1 MFNSINGLHITFIT
15 TISVFFKEFVYF
27 LYDYFEHFKW
37 KEDDSSFNLETYKCE
52 DTIKILNKDNESGES
67 SNTENKPSEASGSGV
82 RLETV
87 TRYGSGGKS
96 IGDDIRNYQIDSDSD
111 YDPADYDFYGE
122 HGGDPYNSES
132 EAENDKAGINRALV
146 ENISVFEENIKKT
159 EDSESLKDLK
169 KELNE
174 FIDIYKCGTSP
185 LAKQEIA
192 QIEKKIDICDNRISE
207 LEAESNSK
215 GKGKGN

>member
-27 LYDYFEHFKW
+27 LYDYFEHFKI
-37 KEDDSSFNLETYKCE
+37 KDSSFILETNKYD
-52 DTIKILNKDNESGES
+52 DTIKNLNKDNESGES

-82 RLETV
+82 QPESSA
-87 TRYGSGGKS
+87 SGGKS
-96 IGDDIRNYQIDSDSD
+96 VAEDLRNYQWDSDSD
-111 YDPADYDFYGE
+111 FDPADYGFYGE
-122 HGGDPYNSES
+122 HHGDPYNSEL

-146 ENISVFEENIKKT
+146 ENLPIFEENIQKT
-159 EDSESLKDLK
+159 EDLESLKDLK

-174 FIDIYKCGTSP
+174 VIDIYKSGTSP
-185 LAKQEIA
+185 SAKQEIA
-192 QIEKKIDICDNRISE
+192 QIEKKIEICDNRISH
-207 LEAESNSK
+207 LEAESKSK

>member
-27 LYDYFEHFKW
+27 LYDYFEHFKL
-37 KEDDSSFNLETYKCE
+37 KDSSFIQETNKCE
-52 DTIKILNKDNESGES
+52 DTIKNLNKDNESGES

-82 RLETV
+82 QPESSA
-87 TRYGSGGKS
+87 SGGKS
-96 IGDDIRNYQIDSDSD
+96 IAEDWRNYKWDSDSD
-111 YDPADYDFYGE
+111 PDYGFYGE
-122 HGGDPYNSES
+122 HHGGPSNSDT

-146 ENISVFEENIKKT
+146 EKFTVFEENIKKT

-169 KELNE
+169 KELAE
-174 FIDIYKCGTSP
+174 VIDIYKSGTSP
-185 LAKQEIA
+185 SAKQEIA

>member
-27 LYDYFEHFKW
+27 LYDYFEHFKL
-37 KEDDSSFNLETYKCE
+37 KDSSFIQETNKCE
-52 DTIKILNKDNESGES
+52 DTIKNLNKDNESGES

-82 RLETV
+82 QPESSAS
-87 TRYGSGGKS
+87 GSGGKS
-96 IGDDIRNYQIDSDSD
+96 IAEDLRNYQIDSDSD
-111 YDPADYDFYGE
+111 YDPADYGFYGE
-122 HGGDPYNSES
+122 HHGDPYNSES

-174 FIDIYKCGTSP
+174 VIDIYKSGTSP
-185 LAKQEIA
+185 SAKQEIA

>member
-27 LYDYFEHFKW
+27 LYDYFEHFKL
-37 KEDDSSFNLETYKCE
+37 KDSSFIQETNKCE
-52 DTIKILNKDNESGES
+52 DTIKNLNKDNESGES

-82 RLETV
+82 QPESSYA
-87 TRYGSGGKS
+87 YGSGGKS
-96 IGDDIRNYQIDSDSD
+96 IAEDLRNYQIDSDSD
-111 YDPADYDFYGE
+111 YDPADYGFSGE
-122 HGGDPYNSES
+122 HHGDPYNSES

-146 ENISVFEENIKKT
+146 ENIPVFEENIKKT

-174 FIDIYKCGTSP
+174 VIDIYKSGTSP
-185 LAKQEIA
+185 SAKQEIA

>member
-27 LYDYFEHFKW
+27 LYDYFEHFKL
-37 KEDDSSFNLETYKCE
+37 KDSSFIQETNKCE
-52 DTIKILNKDNESGES
+52 DTIKNLNKDNESGES

-82 RLETV
+82 QPESSAS
-87 TRYGSGGKS
+87 GSGGKS
-96 IGDDIRNYQIDSDSD
+96 IGDDIRNYQIDS
-111 YDPADYDFYGE
+111 YFDPADFDDE
-122 HGGDPYNSES
+122 HHGDPYNSES

-174 FIDIYKCGTSP
+174 VIDIYKSGTSP

-192 QIEKKIDICDNRISE
+192 QIEKKIEICDNRISE

>member
-27 LYDYFEHFKW
+27 LYDYFEHFKL
-37 KEDDSSFNLETYKCE
+37 KDSSFIQETNKCE
-52 DTIKILNKDNESGES
+52 DTIKNLNKDNESGES

-82 RLETV
+82 QPESSYA
-87 TRYGSGGKS
+87 YGSGGKS
-96 IGDDIRNYQIDSDSD
+96 IAEDLRNYQIDSDSD
-111 YDPADYDFYGE
+111 YDPADYGFSGE
-122 HGGDPYNSES
+122 HHGDPYNSES

-146 ENISVFEENIKKT
+146 ENIPVFEENIKKT

-174 FIDIYKCGTSP
+174 VIDIYKSGTSP
-185 LAKQEIA
+185 SAKQEIA
-192 QIEKKIDICDNRISE
+192 QIEKKLIYVIIEYQS
-207 LEAESNSK
+207 
-215 GKGKGN
+215 

>member
-27 LYDYFEHFKW
+27 LYDYFEHFKL
-37 KEDDSSFNLETYKCE
+37 KDSSFIQETNKCE
-52 DTIKILNKDNESGES
+52 DTIKNLNKDNESGES

-82 RLETV
+82 QPESSAS
-87 TRYGSGGKS
+87 GSGGKS
-96 IGDDIRNYQIDSDSD
+96 IAEDLRNYLIDSDSD
-111 YDPADYDFYGE
+111 FDPADYGFYGE
-122 HGGDPYNSES
+122 HHGDPYNSES

-146 ENISVFEENIKKT
+146 ENIPVFEENIKKT

-174 FIDIYKCGTSP
+174 VIDIYKSGTSP
-185 LAKQEIA
+185 SAKQEIA